1 MAVGKRRK
9 GYPRSEAERRGRH
22 SRRYGKK
29 VLCLVGA
36 RDYERDENK
45 RKR

>member
-1 MAVGKRRK
+1 MAAGKRRA
-9 GYPRSEAERRGRH
+9 GHPRSEAKRRRRH